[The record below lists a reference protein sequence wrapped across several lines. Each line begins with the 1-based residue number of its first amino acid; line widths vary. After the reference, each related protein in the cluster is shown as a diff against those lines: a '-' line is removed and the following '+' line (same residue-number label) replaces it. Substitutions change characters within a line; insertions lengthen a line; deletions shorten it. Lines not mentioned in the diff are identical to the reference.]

1 MSNTFRE
8 APPEDSSARYRIGTR
23 FLRVVTGWGLC
34 EGIINSFDG
43 KYYSVEYISM
53 NMEETLVDEKI
64 LDDAII
70 ITNWNTH
77 LLDEGQQVWVFM
89 GKGRHSGVIMS
100 IRRLDNKASVKWDS
114 TNKVGE
120 VDLDTVFPMFEY
132 DSEGSLLTS
141 SYSKRKRTPTNFF
154 HRGLEEQVPRAFQ
167 TPKGSKQNETGT
179 DNRSERCSIKIEYKE
194 TREAPLNCKDEKKGA
209 YSKKRKPAKTRPQAQ
224 KKNWDE
230 KSNPNILKSSCTP
243 NSAGLGSPGLG
254 WAPKYDVWIHPKLGL
269 ELTLD
274 QARKFQHISDSLGGD
289 EEAAYVEYK
298 KSLTSEQTDNT
309 KSAHKAPTVKDED
322 EEEEKET
329 SEDFEQELSMLY
341 DYYLNQKVRKDEEI
355 PSGMSITSLQVGFP
369 ANGLQENQCSSKGGQ
384 KACMIM
390 ILAWRTGDGP
400 SDLIEEFLGKE
411 TDRMHH
417 EVEIVEPNKPDTA
430 PEAVIVEDLSVGM
443 FCDQTTVSSLSESP
457 PVTASATLND
467 HNAVNNQ
474 IVGDDKVTTRAIPH

>member
-1 MSNTFRE
+1 MSKSVDTSTPHSTFRE

-355 PSGMSITSLQVGFP
+355 PSGMVLRARISKWLVLLFILLLICYSLMFDV
-369 ANGLQENQCSSKGGQ
+369 LY
-384 KACMIM
+384 
-390 ILAWRTGDGP
+390 
-400 SDLIEEFLGKE
+400 LIAF
-411 TDRMHH
+411 
-417 EVEIVEPNKPDTA
+417 
-430 PEAVIVEDLSVGM
+430 VI
-443 FCDQTTVSSLSESP
+443 
-457 PVTASATLND
+457 
-467 HNAVNNQ
+467 
-474 IVGDDKVTTRAIPH
+474 